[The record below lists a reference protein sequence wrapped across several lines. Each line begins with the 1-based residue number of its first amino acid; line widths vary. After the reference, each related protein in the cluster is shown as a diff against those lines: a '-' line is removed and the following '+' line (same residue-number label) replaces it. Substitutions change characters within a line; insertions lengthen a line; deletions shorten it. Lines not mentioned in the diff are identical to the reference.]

1 MSQTITDTQT
11 GYVPSVYNTLVIPS
25 YMPDGNMLFFKPK
38 NYLDVVYYC
47 VDLDNKLMAGDTIIS
62 AKGVANDPS
71 LTLKVTQ
78 LNPRS
83 FYVLIGKGQPNSV
96 ILTMFGI
103 VTQSGA
109 NIFLNI
115 AIKNGVPS
123 ISLDG
128 SSDPQAI
135 VAGMSAYQ
143 VAVANGF
150 SGTENDWLSSL
161 VGGLTKDSITQALG
175 FTPASSDSL
184 DLYLP
189 LKGGKILNHL
199 EIGGDLNV
207 DGAISTANSIS
218 ASSFYIGD
226 DSTDVLVSQKWLLE
240 QGFITSC
247 NLPIASKTNL
257 GAVSIGKGLMIDS
270 KGSLSSQSD
279 YFVND
284 GTLSLDI
291 SRIKSDKGYITSDG
305 KGALSVLSIN
315 INGKRALTQSD
326 LEGLLQTPYQLETPI
341 SYISYTAASGLYTID
356 SKGNRYYIPDKDW
369 VARFVESSSP
379 ELTLPIASDSVLGG
393 IKVGSGLVIADD
405 GTLSNANVFKND
417 GTETLNVAHITSEAQ
432 VYVNGTDYSLGLIS
446 SKSLNSVQKS
456 KDGSINDCY
465 VTDPTIDGFNSLKD
479 TLAEIANLAQI
490 NQPFE
495 ITDTMW
501 CYMLSLLPTQDPNIK
516 GSFWNNNGILTASQA
531 GLLFTKNVNN
541 KIYIEAL
548 SAWLYNLPNHDLNKA
563 GTCFNNNGI
572 PTVSSA
578 GIGNIIYEDADS
590 NSNAEQEPSESDDQS
605 NLESYDIT
613 QLPKDRPVLYETLWL
628 NGGIMLA
635 NQNQVF
641 VMDLTKLPKERPII
655 SDTLWL
661 NGGLLSASNS
671 STTYYSGI
679 VINTD
684 ILNFLFLG
692 LAQLKGDS
700 LSNVLTN
707 LWVNNSGVL
716 TRI

>member
-47 VDLDNKLMAGDTIIS
+47 VELDNKLMAGDTIVS

-184 DLYLP
+184 ASYLP
-189 LKGGKILNHL
+189 SEGGKISNDL

-226 DSTDVLVSQKWLLE
+226 DPTDVLVSQKWLLE
-240 QGFITSC
+240 QDFITSS
-247 NLPIASKTNL
+247 NLPIASKTSL

-270 KGSLSSQSD
+270 KGNLSSQSD
-279 YFVND
+279 YFVNN
-284 GTLSLDI
+284 GNLSLDI
-291 SRIKSDKGYITSDG
+291 ARLQSDKTKISSDG
-305 KGALSVLSIN
+305 MGNLKVLSITV
-315 INGKRALTQSD
+315 NGKTPLFNSD
-326 LEGLLQTPYQLETPI
+326 LSSFIQSPFNKSDLSV
-341 SYISYTAASGLYTID
+341 SYLSYNATQGLYAVINDKTYTIP
-356 SKGNRYYIPDKDW
+356 NKDW
-369 VARFVESSSP
+369 VESYIKDIGF
-379 ELTLPIASDSVLGG
+379 LTSIPIATDSNLGAVTVGAGLTIDAKGVLSVSS
-393 IKVGSGLVIADD
+393 I
-405 GTLSNANVFKND
+405 FKND
-417 GTETLNVAHITSEAQ
+417 GTESLNV
-432 VYVNGTDYSLGLIS
+432 
-446 SKSLNSVQKS
+446 KSIINTAVVSIGDTNYEIGNSVKLAQNSLQKDS
-456 KDGSINDCY
+456 DGSINSAV
-465 VTDPTIDGFNSLKD
+465 VTDPTNNSLTDLKG
-479 TLAEIANLAQI
+479 TLGKIYDVISSSEMFA
-490 NQPFE
+490 
-495 ITDTMW
+495 ITDSMW
-501 CYMLSLLPTQDPNIK
+501 CAMAALLPTTDSNIPGKFFNNAGIITCSSAGLSFTLNIK
-516 GSFWNNNGILTASQA
+516 R
-531 GLLFTKNVNN
+531 
-541 KIYIEAL
+541 KIFIPAIDAWFSTLPL
-548 SAWLYNLPNHDLNKA
+548 SDLNIA
-563 GTCFNNNGI
+563 GTCWNNNGI
-572 PTVSSA
+572 PTISAAGLGDTSS
-578 GIGNIIYEDADS
+578 
-590 NSNAEQEPSESDDQS
+590 
-605 NLESYDIT
+605 
-613 QLPKDRPVLYETLWL
+613 
-628 NGGIMLA
+628 
-635 NQNQVF
+635 
-641 VMDLTKLPKERPII
+641 
-655 SDTLWL
+655 
-661 NGGLLSASNS
+661 
-671 STTYYSGI
+671 YSGI
-679 VINTD
+679 VID
-684 ILNFLFLG
+684 EASLNFFL
-692 LAQLKGDS
+692 LS
-700 LSNVLTN
+700 LPRFKSGYVETGLTN
-707 LWVNNSGVL
+707 LWINNSGIAMRV
-716 TRI
+716 